1 MKRFA
6 AAVAVVLA
14 TYFAVEGG
22 EYSTSDL
29 VRQRAME
36 RAMRARI
43 DSLQHDL
50 DSLRTLR
57 RRIATDAALQER
69 IAREENSMVKN
80 DKELV
85 YRFVEPERSGR

>member
-1 MKRFA
+1 MKRL
-6 AAVAVVLA
+6 AVIVALVLVA
-14 TYFAVEGG
+14 YFAVEGG
-22 EYSTSDL
+22 EYATSDL
-29 VRQRAME
+29 VRQRTQE
-36 RAMRARI
+36 RAMRVRI

-85 YRFVEPERSGR
+85 YRFVEPDKPAR

>member
-1 MKRFA
+1 MKRLA
-6 AAVAVVLA
+6 IAIALLLA

-22 EYSTSDL
+22 EYATSDL
-29 VRQRAME
+29 VRQRSAE

-43 DSLQHDL
+43 DSLQRDL

-57 RRIATDAALQER
+57 RRIATDASLQER
-69 IAREENSMVKN
+69 IAREENSMVRS

-85 YRFVEPERSGR
+85 YRFVEPEKGAR